1 MAMTSTLNRR
11 QVLEMIASHTVDEE
25 EGIRL
30 LKALCQAPPRENTK
44 PGHPTGEKNIS
55 EHIQQELAAIASR
68 ILGVEE
74 KELDPGGDLYESGFE
89 SVTLTKFADEISR
102 VYDLE
107 IMPTVFFELQ
117 PSTFSGLARYLF
129 HTYEKYFRR
138 YYTDK
143 KFGGDRGQKNEFPG
157 SLRTRGQQLPGP
169 VCEPTAIIGMS
180 GRFPGSPNL
189 EIFWKHLE
197 AGDDLISEI
206 PRDRWDW
213 KALFGDMS
221 SARWGGFISDVDKF
235 DAEFFGI
242 SPREARL
249 MDPQQRLFLE
259 TVWET
264 IEDAG
269 YKASDLGGTRTGIF
283 VGVSVTDYQEV
294 IFSHPT
300 EVDPHTATGL
310 SHAVLANRVSYLL
323 NLHGPSEP
331 IDTACSSSLVVIK
344 RAMESIQ
351 SGTSEMAIAGGVN
364 VILSPKGFIA
374 FNSAGMLAKDG
385 RCKTFDH
392 RADGYVRSEGV
403 GAVFLKP
410 LSRAEA
416 DGDHIYGIII
426 GASENHGG
434 RAHSLTAPNAN
445 AQAALLIDT
454 YENAQ
459 IDPAAVTYIETHG
472 TGTELGDPVE
482 INGLKKAFNQLYK
495 RKGKPMP
502 TKPYCGIGSV
512 KTNIGHLEAAA
523 GIASL
528 IKVLLAV
535 KHKKIPANIHF
546 QKLNPYLELDHT
558 PFYVVNRTGTW
569 NSLTDDRDRP
579 LPRRAGISSFG
590 FGGTNAHLVVEE
602 YCYPPSPSGPPAQE
616 TLCPQII
623 VLSARTRASL
633 NACVKQMLDF
643 LPPPTPGAN
652 LPGSSGKI
660 RRELL
665 NEISGI
671 LDVDEH
677 DIELD
682 TPLTE
687 YGFDRVGFS
696 QLAVQLEEKY
706 NYKIAPGT
714 FSGNP
719 TIHTLVRSLGPV
731 KTSTD
736 AFPSSTPSLSLPG
749 IAYTLQQGREAMD
762 KRLAAVV
769 STIGELW
776 EKLNRY
782 HQGHTDIEHLYIGN
796 SSTGEIPFDFSKDE
810 KSKEEIIKEAVER
823 SDFVK
828 IARMFAA
835 GVDIDWQL
843 LYPLQHPRRVSL
855 PTYPFEKTTHWVT
868 VLPGQEQI
876 AREREAVR
884 EEKDTAAVTGIPPA
898 NPGIRLIRKDMKK
911 DDDMAN
917 QDRTKHTR
925 EKKVFLRDKSSLSNS
940 RETSGPPQVH
950 VESPGASPGT
960 RHLEVSGPAPGQE
973 PVKANDRSLITSMK
987 EILAAVLFIDISK
1000 VNENKAFVEQ
1010 GLDSI
1015 LAVEFTRKLNEAF
1028 QVELTATKLYD
1039 YPTVN
1044 KLADYLSSIVVKT
1057 GEPAEPAAPSPTHG
1071 FISQFAGGKP
1081 LDLKYFQDK
1090 FYSEV
1095 PVDTHEPVI
1104 SGEPPPGSAGSGI
1117 AIIGMSARFPR
1128 ADHIAEYWENL
1139 ANGVD
1144 AVTEVPPDRW
1154 DVNKYYHPEP
1164 DTPGKTYCK
1173 WGGFLQDIDRF
1184 DPLFFSISPAE
1195 AEMLDP
1201 QQRLFLQEAWHAIED
1216 AGYSA
1221 ESLNNVRCGIYVGV
1235 MSGNEYPSP
1244 SMFNAHSILAA
1255 RLSYFLNLR
1264 GPAMAIDTA
1273 CSSSLA
1279 AIHLAGKSLLEGE
1292 TDMMLAGGVSLYLT
1306 EKPFIGMSRMGGII
1320 SREGKCKTFDNS
1332 ADGFVPGEG
1341 VGVVVLK
1348 LLEKAIADGDHIYG
1362 VIKASGMNQDGKTN
1376 GITAPSA
1383 ESQKDLELFVY
1394 KKYGINPETITY
1406 VETHGTGTKLGDPIE
1421 IEALTEAFRHYTQK
1435 KQYCPIGSV
1444 KTNLGHTSAA
1454 AGTASVIKVLLAM
1467 KHQKIPPSLHFHR
1480 ENEHISF
1487 KDSPFYVN
1495 TRLTEWEK
1503 PAGFPRKAAVSS
1515 FGYSGTNVHLVIEE
1529 PPSPGTGPAAPDRPF
1544 YFIPISAGTPEGL
1557 AKKFA
1562 DLLDWQNREGRGYSI
1577 GDIGYTL
1584 ARGRS
1589 HFAHRAALVVKD
1601 SRQFNETLTR
1611 LVRGETPENFFVNS
1625 PGKTAPPQSV
1635 PGQAGESRAEWVHLY
1650 LSGKNPD
1657 WDTLYPGGL
1666 YKRISLPTYPF
1677 LKERYW
1683 LPDTYFARGPI
1694 HQHPATAGS
1703 GTPGEKKP
1711 LETVSPPVRPDKTF
1725 ILQRLREDLGKF
1737 LQELLKVKAADIDI
1751 KANMIEYGFDS
1762 ITFMEYVRRINS
1774 TYEIDFAAETFFDL
1788 ETPSIQSL
1796 SQCLCDRFKDRLSQY
1811 FSSAAAEISIESG
1824 HNRQPGTGEKQ
1835 GKENVKEPGRQ
1846 PAAIIGIGGIMPQS
1860 DSLEV
1865 FWKHMLEGKSL
1876 FTRIPGDRWQ
1886 KGDDWP
1892 GIRAGIDDKQ
1902 GGFLTEP
1909 GAFDAEFF
1917 GISPEQA
1924 ALMDPQQRILLE
1936 IAWKAVEDA
1945 GYKAGDLSGTKT
1957 GVFVGV
1963 SSPGYNEILKA
1974 SLNKKKNRAR
1984 IKNTP
1989 SMAANRISNFLNLRG
2004 PSEAIDTGGSS
2015 SLAAVNRA
2023 VEALQNGSCSMAIA
2037 GGVHLVLSPDQL
2049 YDQNSDSGSVMGTPG
2064 HSTDDAYI
2072 PGEGAGALLLKPLSQ
2087 AAAENDH
2094 IYAVIKGT
2102 AENHSGGTTSGNSAL
2117 TGLLIEAYKKSRVHP
2132 SGISY
2137 IETHGTA
2144 IDPNNEPSRE
2154 INALTSAF
2162 TLLNNEN
2169 DSFITPGKG
2178 KLRCGFGS
2186 IKGNIGNLETAAG
2199 IAGLIN
2205 VLLAMKHRT
2214 LPGTI
2219 QPGNINAGKAL
2230 ENTPFYMVNKTIPWE
2245 CLVNEKNEI
2254 IPRRAGIS
2262 AFGDSGDSGTNVH
2275 IVVEEWQQH
2284 DPRETDHQ
2292 EQEAQQPYLIIL
2304 SAKNEERL
2312 NAYARE
2318 MVDFLENTAPCVQY
2332 PKTGEP
2338 GTDERNLRQK
2348 IGDDILRLSSGTL
2361 KTSPNGYDLASI
2373 ETFVQEINK
2382 TFNLEITKELF
2393 NSQKSVGTFIKFLI
2407 KNHKDEFKNY
2417 YNSSSNPDH
2426 STQPGTPA
2434 PNLADIAYTLQ
2445 VGRQEMDERLAVA
2458 ASDIR
2463 ELKEKLNA
2471 YCQGKNN
2478 IENLFR
2484 GTANKNKIGA
2494 KRLMDGDEK
2503 EEFIKIFIRNRNT
2516 AKLAYC
2522 WVSGIEIDWKLLY
2535 PGKMPKRISLPTYP
2549 FARKRYWITNGSY
2562 PAEEKEKIEIKTQE
2576 VSGNGSGD

>member
-1 MAMTSTLNRR
+1 MAMTSTLNKR
-11 QVLEMIASHTVDEE
+11 QVLELIANHTVDEE

-30 LKALCQAPPRENTK
+30 LKALRQASPMENTK
-44 PGHPTGEKNIS
+44 PGHSTGEKNIS
-55 EHIQQELAAIASR
+55 GHIQQELAAIASR

-74 KELDPGGDLYESGFE
+74 KELDSGGDLYESGFE

-117 PSTFSGLARYLF
+117 PSTFGGLAQYLF
-129 HTYEKYFRR
+129 CTYEKYFRH
-138 YYTDK
+138 YYTNN
-143 KFGGDRGQKNEFPG
+143 KFCENRGQKNEFPG
-157 SLRTRGQQLPGP
+157 SLKTWGPQLPGP
-169 VCEPTAIIGMS
+169 VREPIAIVGMS

-206 PRDRWDW
+206 PQDRWDW
-213 KALFGDMS
+213 KTLFGDMS
-221 SARWGGFISDVDKF
+221 SARWGGFISDVEKF

-259 TVWET
+259 SVWET

-269 YKASDLGGTRTGIF
+269 YKASDLGGTRTGVF

-300 EVDPHTATGL
+300 EVDSHIATGL

-410 LSRAEA
+410 LSKAEA

-426 GASENHGG
+426 GANENHGG

-445 AQAALLIDT
+445 AQAALLINT
-454 YENAQ
+454 YENAE
-459 IDPAAVTYIETHG
+459 IDPATVTYIETHG

-495 RKGKPMP
+495 QKEKPMP

-528 IKVLLAV
+528 IKVLLAM
-535 KHKKIPANIHF
+535 KYKKIPANIHF
-546 QKLNPYLELDHT
+546 QKLSPYLELDHT
-558 PFYVVNRTGTW
+558 PFYVVNRTRTW
-569 NSLTDDRDRP
+569 NSLTDDHDRP
-579 LPRRAGISSFG
+579 LPCRAGISSFG

-602 YCYPPSPSGPPAQE
+602 YCYPPPLSGLPPQE
-616 TLCPQII
+616 ALCPQII
-623 VLSARTRASL
+623 VLSARTIASL
-633 NACVKQMLDF
+633 NASVKQMLDF
-643 LPPPTPGAN
+643 LLPSTLGTNPPE
-652 LPGSSGKI
+652 SSGKI
-660 RRELL
+660 RRGLI

-677 DIELD
+677 DIEFD

-687 YGFDRVGFS
+687 YGFDQVGFS
-696 QLAVQLEEKY
+696 QLARQLEEKY
-706 NYKIAPGT
+706 NHKIAPDT
-714 FSGNP
+714 FSGNL
-719 TIHTLVRSLGPV
+719 TIHTLVRSLCPG
-731 KTSTD
+731 KTAADESS
-736 AFPSSTPSLSLPG
+736 PSIPSLSLPG

-762 KRLAAVV
+762 ERLAVV
-769 STIGELW
+769 VLTIGELW

-782 HQGHTDIEHLYIGN
+782 HQGNTDIEHLYIGN
-796 SSTGEIPFDFSKDE
+796 GSTGEFPFDFSGDE
-810 KSKEEIIKEAVER
+810 RSIEDIIKEAVER

-843 LYPLQHPRRVSL
+843 LYPHQHPHRVSL
-855 PTYPFEKTTHWVT
+855 PTYPFEKMTHWVT
-868 VLPGQEQI
+868 VLPAQEQI
-876 AREREAVR
+876 TREQEAVR
-884 EEKDTAAVTGIPPA
+884 EEKNKVTVTGIPAA
-898 NPGIRLIRKDMKK
+898 NPGIQLMRKDMKK

-917 QDRTKHTR
+917 RDRTKPTR
-925 EKKVFLRDKSSLSNS
+925 EMKVFLREKSSLSNS
-940 RETSGPPQVH
+940 QEMSGPPQVH
-950 VESPGASPGT
+950 LESSGARMGT
-960 RHLEVSGPAPGQE
+960 QHLEVSGPVPGQN
-973 PVKANDRSLITSMK
+973 PVKANDQSLITSMK
-987 EILAAVLFIDISK
+987 EILAAVLFIDVSK
-1000 VNENKAFVEQ
+1000 LNENKAFVEQ

-1015 LAVEFTRKLNEAF
+1015 LAVEFTRKLNDAL

-1044 KLADYLSSIVVKT
+1044 KLADYLNSIVVKT
-1057 GEPAEPAAPSPTHG
+1057 GEPASSAVPSPTDG
-1071 FISQFAGGKP
+1071 FISQFAGEKP
-1081 LDLKYFQDK
+1081 LDLTYFQDK
-1090 FYSEV
+1090 FYSEAS
-1095 PVDTHEPVI
+1095 VDNREPVM
-1104 SGEPPPGSAGSGI
+1104 SGEPPPESAGSGI
-1117 AIIGMSARFPR
+1117 AIIGISARFPR
-1128 ADHIAEYWENL
+1128 ADNIAEYWENL

-1154 DVNKYYHPEP
+1154 DVNKYYHPKP
-1164 DTPGKTYCK
+1164 DTPDKTYCK

-1235 MSGNEYPSP
+1235 MGGNEYPSP

-1264 GPAMAIDTA
+1264 GPTMAIDTA

-1279 AIHLAGKSLLEGE
+1279 AIHLASKSLLEGE

-1306 EKPFIGMSRMGGII
+1306 EKPFIGMSQMGGII
-1320 SREGKCKTFDNS
+1320 SSEGKCKTFDNS

-1348 LLEKAIADGDHIYG
+1348 LLEKAFADGDHIYG

-1383 ESQKDLELFVY
+1383 ESQKDLEIFVY

-1421 IEALTEAFRHYTQK
+1421 IEALTEAFRYYTPK

-1454 AGTASVIKVLLAM
+1454 AGAASVIKVLLAM
-1467 KHQKIPPSLHFHR
+1467 KNQKIPPSLHFHR
-1480 ENEHISF
+1480 ENEHINF

-1495 TRLTEWEK
+1495 TRLTEWKK

-1529 PPSPGTGPAAPDRPF
+1529 PPSLGTRPVAPDQPF
-1544 YFIPISAGTPEGL
+1544 YFIPVSARTPEGL
-1557 AKKFA
+1557 VKKFT
-1562 DLLDWQNREGRGYSI
+1562 DLLDWQNREGCSYFI

-1601 SRQFNETLTR
+1601 SQQLKETLTR
-1611 LVRGETPENFFVNS
+1611 VVRGETPENYFVNCS
-1625 PGKTAPPQSV
+1625 DKTALLQFA
-1635 PGQAGESRAEWVHLY
+1635 PGQAGDSRAEWVRLY
-1650 LSGKNPD
+1650 LNGNNPD
-1657 WDTLYPGGL
+1657 WDTLYPLGL
-1666 YKRISLPTYPF
+1666 YKRLPLPTYPF

-1683 LPDTYFARGPI
+1683 LPDTYFARDPLY
-1694 HQHPATAGS
+1694 QHPASTGS
-1703 GTPGEKKP
+1703 GTLEEKKP
-1711 LETVSPPVRPDKTF
+1711 LETVSPLVRPDKTL
-1725 ILQRLREDLGKF
+1725 ILQRLREDLEKF
-1737 LQELLKVKAADIDI
+1737 LQEILKVKSADIDV
-1751 KANMIEYGFDS
+1751 KTNMIEYGFDS

-1774 TYEIDFAAETFFDL
+1774 TYEIDFTAETFFDL

-1796 SQCLCDRFKDRLSQY
+1796 SQCLCNQFKDRLFQY

-1824 HNRQPGTGEKQ
+1824 HNQQPGIGEKQ
-1835 GKENVKEPGRQ
+1835 EKENFKEQERQ
-1846 PAAIIGIGGIMPQS
+1846 PAAIIGIGCIMPQS

-1865 FWKHMLEGKSL
+1865 FWKHILERKSL
-1876 FTRIPGDRWQ
+1876 ITRIPGNRWQ
-1886 KGDDWP
+1886 KGDYWP
-1892 GIRAGIDDKQ
+1892 GIQAGINDKQ

-1924 ALMDPQQRILLE
+1924 VLMDPQQRILLE
-1936 IAWKAVEDA
+1936 IAWKTIEDA
-1945 GYKAGDLSGTKT
+1945 GYKADDFSGTKT
-1957 GVFVGV
+1957 GVFVGI

-1974 SLNKKKNRAR
+1974 SLNKKKNRVW

-1989 SMAANRISNFLNLRG
+1989 SMAANRISDFLNLNG

-2023 VEALQNGSCSMAIA
+2023 VEALQNGSCCMAIV
-2037 GGVHLVLSPDQL
+2037 GGIHVILSPDQL
-2049 YDQNSDSGSVMGTPG
+2049 YDQNNDSGIGIPG

-2087 AAAENDH
+2087 AVAENDH

-2102 AENHSGGTTSGNSAL
+2102 SENHNGRTPSGNSAL
-2117 TGLLIEAYKKSRVHP
+2117 TELFIDAYEKSRTHP

-2137 IETHGTA
+2137 IEIHG
-2144 IDPNNEPSRE
+2144 IGIGSNNKPSRE

-2162 TLLNNEN
+2162 TLLNNESN
-2169 DSFITPGKG
+2169 SFIKPGKG

-2199 IAGLIN
+2199 IAGLIK
-2205 VLLAMKHRT
+2205 VLLAMEHKI

-2219 QPGNINAGKAL
+2219 QPGNVNASKAL
-2230 ENTPFYMVNKTIPWE
+2230 ESTPFYMVNKSTPWE
-2245 CLVNEKNEI
+2245 CLMNEENEI

-2262 AFGDSGDSGTNVH
+2262 AFGDNGDSGTNVH
-2275 IVVEEWQQH
+2275 VVLEEWQEHNPQ
-2284 DPRETDHQ
+2284 ETDQ
-2292 EQEAQQPYLIIL
+2292 QGQEAQQSYLIIL

-2318 MVDFLENTAPCVQY
+2318 MVDFLENTAPGIQY
-2332 PKTGEP
+2332 PKTGET
-2338 GTDERNLRQK
+2338 GMDERNLRQK
-2348 IGDDILRLSSGTL
+2348 IEDDILRLSSGTL
-2361 KTSPNGYDLASI
+2361 KANPNGYDVTSI

-2382 TFNLEITKELF
+2382 TFNLEITKKLF

-2407 KNHKDEFKNY
+2407 KNYKDEFKYY
-2417 YNSSSNPDH
+2417 YNNSNNPDH
-2426 STQPGTPA
+2426 TIQPGTPR
-2434 PNLADIAYTLQ
+2434 PLLTDIAYTLQ
-2445 VGRQEMDERLAVA
+2445 VGRQEMEERLAIT

-2471 YCQGKNN
+2471 YCQGKNI

-2484 GTANKNKIGA
+2484 GTTNKDKTGA
-2494 KRLMDGDEK
+2494 KYLMDGDEK
-2503 EEFIKIFIRNRNT
+2503 EEFIKILIRNRNT

-2522 WVSGIEIDWKLLY
+2522 WVSGIEIDWRLLY
-2535 PGKMPKRISLPTYP
+2535 PGKRPKRISLPTYP
-2549 FARKRYWITNGSY
+2549 FARKRYWITNNSY
-2562 PAEEKEKIEIKTQE
+2562 PVEEKDNKEIKTQE
-2576 VSGNGSGD
+2576 VSGGGSGY